1 MYIYMFLGR
10 FKAQIEWSAQ
20 QYMAAATTATITI
33 GRLSYSD
40 DDDDAI

>member
-1 MYIYMFLGR
+1 MFIGR

-20 QYMAAATTATITI
+20 QYMAAAATTATITI

-40 DDDDAI
+40 DDDDDAI